1 MLIVRGFV
9 KGLMG
14 SRFVRDSATLQAA
27 SMINSL
33 GSLACALALAHVL
46 GSLQQGEF
54 YLAIATYSFLWFS
67 VNLGLYPVA
76 TSQLAAAAARGSDY
90 KVAFWIAYLIKA
102 LLWMGVAFVILAVA
116 VLPWLAEHVY
126 HTPSMSWSAAY
137 GQPLIKA
144 AALMA
149 FTPLLELPRSAC
161 CAAFQGTRRMV
172 VLAKVENGQECVR
185 VFLVVAGAVIT
196 RDAVGPAVGML
207 LASCVGSILAVD
219 AYVRETRTGEH
230 PLPKVRMVLGR
241 FKEAPLFYGL
251 RLGLRLGVTQNMHA
265 LGVNILPTMVLG
277 FVGNTRWVAYMR
289 LAQRIVDAIRTLMQG
304 INRTALPYFSEL
316 VGLKDLQGLR
326 RAYWRATMGSG
337 ALVSTGVLLIGFFV
351 PSIVEAFPSDYRDPV
366 WAVFLVLAPGV
377 MVVSFSV
384 ANDTFYLV
392 TDNLRVAITFGAVQ
406 FAVHLVLLAV
416 LGHFYPELGP
426 SVALTIFF
434 FSSVIHPAYAY
445 FWFKRKAVGDGSDDG
460 ATGIPIG
467 DAS

>member
-1 MLIVRGFV
+1 MRGLA
-9 KGLMG
+9 GRMMG

-27 SMINSL
+27 SMLNSVA
-33 GSLACALALAHVL
+33 SLACALALAHVL

-90 KVAFWIAYLIKA
+90 KVAFWTAYLVKA
-102 LLWMGVAFVILAVA
+102 LLWMGTAFAILAVA
-116 VLPWLAEHVY
+116 VLPWVAEQVY
-126 HTPSMSWSAAY
+126 GNERVGWV
-137 GQPLIKA
+137 

-149 FTPLLELPRSAC
+149 LTPLVELPRSAC

-185 VFLVVAGAVIT
+185 VFLVVAGAVVT
-196 RDAVGPAVGML
+196 QDALGPAIGML

-219 AYVRETRTGEH
+219 AYVRETRSGEK
-230 PLPKVRMVLGR
+230 PLPKVRTVLGLL
-241 FKEAPLFYGL
+241 KEVPLFYGL

-265 LGVNILPTMVLG
+265 LGVNILPPLVLG
-277 FVGNTRWVAYMR
+277 VVGNTRWVAYMR

-316 VGLKDLQGLR
+316 VGLKDLHGLR
-326 RAYWRATMGSG
+326 RAYWRATLWSG
-337 ALVSTGVLLIGFFV
+337 ALVSTGVLLILPLV
-351 PSIVEAFPSDYRDPV
+351 PYLVQSFPSDYRGPV
-366 WAVFLVLAPGV
+366 WTVFLILAPGV

-392 TDNLRVAITFGAVQ
+392 TDNLKVAIVFGAVQ
-406 FAVHLVLLAV
+406 FTAHLVALALLA
-416 LGHFYPELGP
+416 HFFPELGP
-426 SVALTIFF
+426 SIALTLFF
-434 FSSVIHPAYAY
+434 FSSVVHPVYAY
-445 FWFKRKAVGDGSDDG
+445 FWFRRRGRDEGVAAHTPAAAVGES
-460 ATGIPIG
+460 
-467 DAS
+467 S

>member
-1 MLIVRGFV
+1 MRGLVERF
-9 KGLMG
+9 MG

-27 SMINSL
+27 SMLNSL
-33 GSLACALALAHVL
+33 GSLACALALAHIL

-102 LLWMGVAFVILAVA
+102 LLWMGVAFAVLAVA
-116 VLPWLAEHVY
+116 VLPWVAEHVY
-126 HTPSMSWSAAY
+126 HTPSLGWGAAY

-149 FTPLLELPRSAC
+149 LTPLLELPRSAC

-172 VLAKVENGQECVR
+172 ALAKVENGQECVR

-196 RDAVGPAVGML
+196 QDAVGPTVGML
-207 LASCVGSILAVD
+207 LASCVGSVLAVD
-219 AYVRETRTGEH
+219 AYVRETRSGEA
-230 PLPKVRMVLGR
+230 PLPSLRMVLGR

-289 LAQRIVDAIRTLMQG
+289 LAQRIVDAVRTLMQG

-316 VGLKDLQGLR
+316 VGLKDLRGLR
-326 RAYWRATMGSG
+326 RAYWRATLGSG
-337 ALVSTGVLLIGFFV
+337 ALVSTGVVLIGFLV
-351 PSIVEAFPSDYRDPV
+351 PSLVEVFPSDYRDPV
-366 WAVFLVLAPGV
+366 WTVFLILAPGV

-392 TDNLRVAITFGAVQ
+392 TDNLKVAIVFGAVQ
-406 FAVHLVLLAV
+406 FAVHLTLLAL
-416 LGHFYPELGP
+416 LGHFYPKVGP
-426 SVALTIFF
+426 SIALTVFF

-445 FWFKRKAVGDGSDDG
+445 FWFRRKAGGSEPDGQAPATPVGES
-460 ATGIPIG
+460 A
-467 DAS
+467 

>member
-1 MLIVRGFV
+1 
-9 KGLMG
+9 MG

-33 GSLACALALAHVL
+33 GSLGCALALAHIL

-76 TSQLAAAAARGSDY
+76 TSQLAAASARGSDY

-102 LLWMGVAFVILAVA
+102 LLWMGTAFVLLALA
-116 VLPWLAEHVY
+116 VLPWVAEHVY
-126 HTPSMSWSAAY
+126 NIASESWAAAFE
-137 GQPLIKA
+137 QPLIRA
-144 AALMA
+144 AALLSL
-149 FTPLLELPRSAC
+149 TPLLELPRSAC

-172 VLAKVENGQECVR
+172 ALAKVENGHECVR
-185 VFLVVAGAVIT
+185 VFLVVAGAVLT

-207 LASCVGSILAVD
+207 VASCVGSILAVD
-219 AYVRETRTGEH
+219 AYVRETRTGEK
-230 PLPKVRMVLGR
+230 PLPTPRMVLGR

-316 VGLKDLQGLR
+316 VGLRDLRGLR
-326 RAYWRATMGSG
+326 RAYWRATLGSG
-337 ALVSTGVLLIGFFV
+337 ALVSTGVVAIGFLV
-351 PSIVEAFPSDYRDPV
+351 PHIVGAFPSDYRGPV
-366 WAVFLVLAPGV
+366 WTVFLILAPGV

-392 TDNLRVAITFGAVQ
+392 TDNLRVAILFGALQ
-406 FAVHLVLLAV
+406 FAVHLTLLAV
-416 LGHFYPELGP
+416 LGHFYPTVGP
-426 SVALTIFF
+426 SIALTIFF

-445 FWFKRKAVGDGSDDG
+445 FWFRRKAAAAGPGGGTPAMPVGES
-460 ATGIPIG
+460 
-467 DAS
+467 S

>member
-1 MLIVRGFV
+1 
-9 KGLMG
+9 MG

-27 SMINSL
+27 SMLNSL
-33 GSLACALALAHVL
+33 GSLACALALAHIL

-102 LLWMGVAFVILAVA
+102 LLWMGVAFAVLAVA
-116 VLPWLAEHVY
+116 VLPWVAEHVY
-126 HTPSMSWSAAY
+126 HTPSLGWGAAY

-149 FTPLLELPRSAC
+149 LTPLLELPRSAC

-172 VLAKVENGQECVR
+172 ALAKVENGQECVR

-207 LASCVGSILAVD
+207 LASCVGSVLAVD
-219 AYVRETRTGEH
+219 AYLRETRSGET
-230 PLPKVRMVLGR
+230 PLPSVRMVLGR

-289 LAQRIVDAIRTLMQG
+289 LAQRIVDAVRTLMQG

-316 VGLKDLQGLR
+316 VGLKDLRGLR
-326 RAYWRATMGSG
+326 RAYWRATLGSG
-337 ALVSTGVLLIGFFV
+337 ALVSTGVVLIGFLV
-351 PSIVEAFPSDYRDPV
+351 PSLVEVFPSDYRDPV
-366 WAVFLVLAPGV
+366 WTVFLILAPGV

-392 TDNLRVAITFGAVQ
+392 TDNLKVAIVFGAVQ
-406 FAVHLVLLAV
+406 FAVHLTLLAL
-416 LGHFYPELGP
+416 LGHFYPKVGP
-426 SVALTIFF
+426 SIALTVFF

-445 FWFKRKAVGDGSDDG
+445 FWFRRKAGGSEPDGQAPATPVGES
-460 ATGIPIG
+460 A
-467 DAS
+467 